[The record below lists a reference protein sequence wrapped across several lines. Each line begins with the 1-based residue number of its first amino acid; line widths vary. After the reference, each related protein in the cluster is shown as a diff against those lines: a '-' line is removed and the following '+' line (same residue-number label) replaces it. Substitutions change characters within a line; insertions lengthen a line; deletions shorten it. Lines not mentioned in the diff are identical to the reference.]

1 MRFSRHARNN
11 MRLYKITEKDIL
23 KVLEE
28 PDSTSRERGRLSAF
42 KQFSNKFSEYALK
55 VVYERSKKD
64 TTIITA
70 YPLKKKHWR

>member
-1 MRFSRHARNN
+1 MRFSRHARKN
-11 MRLYKITEKDIL
+11 MRLYKIEEQDIL

-28 PDSTSRERGRLSAF
+28 PDSTSREGGRLTAF
-42 KQFSNKFSEYALK
+42 KQFSKKFSGYTLK